1 MYMLPLND
9 VVHLAITGIAQ
20 GCAYGLIALGF
31 VLIYKATE
39 VVNFAHGEFM
49 MLGAFAVLAFSEN
62 LGWGFW
68 PSFAA
73 GCLAIAAVGYL
84 VDATVMRR
92 IIGESQA
99 SIFILTVAFGFIFRA
114 LAGMIFGWNTRTLS
128 TPFDGKVNMGGGVEV
143 NADRIAIIVA
153 TVVLVTAVYLFFGRT
168 RYGIAMQAASQNQL
182 AAYYMGIPVKR
193 LVSLTWAIGALIA
206 AAAGALLA
214 PVTQIDTT
222 IGLLG
227 IKALAGAI
235 VGGFGSIPGA
245 LLGCL
250 LIGIIEPFAD
260 YYLPGIKG
268 VSAYVVM
275 LVVLFVRPEGLIVQ
289 SYQKKA

>member
-1 MYMLPLND
+1 MLPVND
-9 VVHLAITGIAQ
+9 IIHLAVTGLAQ

-49 MLGAFAVLAFSEN
+49 MLGAFAVLAYSEAM
-62 LGWGFW
+62 GGSFW
-68 PSFAA
+68 PAFVL
-73 GCLAIAAVGYL
+73 GCLSIGVVGYL
-84 VDATVMRR
+84 LDAQIMRR
-92 IIGESQA
+92 IIGQSSA
-99 SIFILTVAFGFIFRA
+99 SIFILTVAFGFIFRSA
-114 LAGMIFGWNTRTLS
+114 AGMIWGWKTLTLS
-128 TPFDGKVNMGGGVEV
+128 TPFGGTVTIAEGLTISSG
-143 NADRIAIIVA
+143 RIAIIVA
-153 TVVLVTAVYLFFGRT
+153 TIILCGVLYLFFSKT

-193 LVSLTWAIGALIA
+193 LVSVTWAIGATIA

-214 PVTQIDTT
+214 PVTQVDTT
-222 IGLLG
+222 IGFLG

-260 YYLPGIKG
+260 YYFPAIKG

-275 LVVLFVRPEGLIVQ
+275 LLVLFVRPEGLISQ
-289 SYQKKA
+289 TFQKKV